1 MAGPDHEIFVV
12 ALVTEKLR
20 QLTFKETIKIIFLK
34 KKKIQG
40 TPLNKK
46 PTRKTY
52 KLQKSEC

>member
-34 KKKIQG
+34 KKIQS

-52 KLQKSEC
+52 KLQKREC